1 MIAKYAG
8 QCAVSGREIVAGET
22 EIVQFGGNWV
32 LPEYA
37 STEAMLAE
45 ARRMI
50 DTAELAGNPEAERK
64 YSSLVGYPTMARFK
78 GLRSMLELLIRRRA
92 NIEAEH
98 LEDPEYH
105 QQYPNSLC
113 RHCVAAGWQETAD

>member
-1 MIAKYAG
+1 MIAKYSG
-8 QCAVSGREIVAGET
+8 QCAISGREIVAGET

-37 STEAMLAE
+37 STEAMLTE

-50 DTAELAGNPEAERK
+50 DTAELAGNPEAERV
-64 YSSLVGYPTMARFK
+64 YARLVGSPAMARFK
-78 GLRSMLELLIRRRA
+78 TLRSTVELLIRRRA

-98 LEDPEYH
+98 LEGPEYH

-113 RHCVAAGWQETAD
+113 RHCLTAGWQENAA